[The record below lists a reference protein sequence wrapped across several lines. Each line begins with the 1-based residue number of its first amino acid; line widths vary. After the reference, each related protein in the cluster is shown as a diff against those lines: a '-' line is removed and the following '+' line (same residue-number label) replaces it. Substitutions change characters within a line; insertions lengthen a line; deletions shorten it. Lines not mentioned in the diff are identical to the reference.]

1 MKFFIIA
8 GEPSG
13 DRLGAALI
21 KGFNALSPNPAEFI
35 GIGGVQMLD
44 LDFESLFPMEDISI
58 MGVGEI
64 LSRYFYLKKRIAHT
78 AQAILKVKP
87 DALITIDLPEFNL
100 RVAEIVR
107 RHSVIPVIHYV
118 APTVWAWRPNRAK
131 KMARFVNH
139 VLALLPFEP
148 PYMISAGMS
157 CDFVGHPVVEEPV
170 ASMAD
175 AAAFRERFSL
185 ADGPVVLC
193 LPGSRVSEIRKLTP
207 VFKETLKKIREQR
220 PEVRFVLPAAV
231 EVLSQLRALIS
242 DWDGDIIVLD
252 PRDPN
257 LSEALAQKR
266 AAFRAA
272 DGALAASGTVSLELA
287 ASETPMVIGYDMGWV
302 SRQVIGRLVTTDTV
316 TLVNLVSETRDVPE
330 FIGSQCTSENL
341 AKALL
346 DTLDA
351 PDRQMKAMQE
361 AMKRLGKGASLPG
374 ERAAKSV
381 LNFIEQNR
389 KSKSGKKVIRQE
401 QTLYCRLL

>member
-1 MKFFIIA
+1 MKFFMIA

-21 KGFNALSPNPAEFI
+21 KGFDTLLCDPADFI
-35 GIGGVQMLD
+35 GVGGTHMLD
-44 LDFESLFPMEDISI
+44 LGFESLFSMEDISI

-78 AQAILKVKP
+78 AQSILEVKP

-100 RVAEIVR
+100 RVAEIVSK
-107 RHSVIPVIHYV
+107 HSAIPVIHYV

-131 KMARFVNH
+131 KMARFVDH

-148 PYMISAGMS
+148 PYMTSAGMS

-170 ASMAD
+170 ASLAD
-175 AAAFRERFSL
+175 AKVFRERFSL
-185 ADGPVVLC
+185 GDVPVVLC
-193 LPGSRVSEIRKLTP
+193 LPGSRVSEINKLTP
-207 VFKETLKKIREQR
+207 VFRETLKKIREQR

-231 EVLSQLRALIS
+231 EVISQLRALTS
-242 DWDGDIIVLD
+242 DWDSDIIILD

-330 FIGSQCTSENL
+330 FIGSQCTPENL

-381 LNFIEQNR
+381 LNFIYQR
-389 KSKSGKKVIRQE
+389 R
-401 QTLYCRLL
+401 